1 MPPMPHLQPKNQDE
15 GMQDFQPVEMVN
27 GSRQDGQEDQR
38 LLIKQLQF
46 QLKEKER
53 KLLDQDRMIKSLQE
67 EKLKYKNEYLNVYNK
82 YKELQMKTR
91 T

>member
-1 MPPMPHLQPKNQDE
+1 
-15 GMQDFQPVEMVN
+15 MVN

-53 KLLDQDRMIKSLQE
+53 KLLDQDRMIKSL
-67 EKLKYKNEYLNVYNK
+67 
-82 YKELQMKTR
+82 
-91 T
+91 

>member
-1 MPPMPHLQPKNQDE
+1 MPPMHHLQPKNQDE